1 MKSKIEPEEKFD
13 TTLAACAS
21 AAGLTAL
28 GIVVVD
34 KAIIALRSFK
44 PEQAD
49 RLLEAA
55 CLQFKSARRVLKRL
69 ESG

>member
-1 MKSKIEPEEKFD
+1 MPPTKKHDK
-13 TTLAACAS
+13 TVVKCAT

-28 GIVVVD
+28 GIVP
-34 KAIIALRSFK
+34 AERALLALRAFDPK
-44 PEQAD
+44 KAD

-69 ESG
+69 EAG